1 LIFESGHVIVN
12 VCDRTQSEIEFGRD
26 LNLVVFV
33 FGALNGTNVLRFKA
47 GVKIKVFDS
56 FDADEFVLFPEKKWD
71 WIGLFDSSTACAHG
85 HVVAGTLFN
94 VKNYL

>member
-1 LIFESGHVIVN
+1 
-12 VCDRTQSEIEFGRD
+12 
-26 LNLVVFV
+26 
-33 FGALNGTNVLRFKA
+33 LRFKA

-94 VKNYL
+94 VKIYL